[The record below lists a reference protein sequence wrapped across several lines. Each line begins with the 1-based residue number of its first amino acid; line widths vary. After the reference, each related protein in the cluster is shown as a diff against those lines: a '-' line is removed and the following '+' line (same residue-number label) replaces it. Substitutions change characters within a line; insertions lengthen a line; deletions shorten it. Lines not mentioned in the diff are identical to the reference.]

1 MTNPITVNV
10 IKDSIAPDGIRLTT
24 IHARYPRLLH
34 SELMTHR
41 VFSRN
46 ARSSRAVP
54 SKTLLAEDMF
64 VPHFMQNMPGMQA
77 KEEMEEEDRKAAEGV
92 WRRMAE
98 VCQEGVAMLH
108 HLGVHKQWANRPLE
122 WFGYI
127 DVLITSTDWVN
138 FFHLRD
144 HGDAQPEIRELARAM
159 ITAMNESHPDNLY
172 PGDWHLPYVT
182 DEELYRHDTN
192 TCKKLSVARCARI
205 SYKPFDGDASLEKEL
220 ERYEKLVGS
229 QPLHASPAE
238 HQATPDTQVRIP
250 ARMFWTSSQYAWKH
264 PHEHGNFRGWRQHR
278 KMLANEAVVDAE
290 GLHLFAHNI
299 Q

>member
-1 MTNPITVNV
+1 MTNPITVNI

-24 IHARYPRLLH
+24 IHARYPRYIH
-34 SELMTHR
+34 AELMTHR

-77 KEEMEEEDRKAAEGV
+77 KEEMEEGARKAAEEI
-92 WRRMAE
+92 WHQMAE
-98 VCQEGVAMLH
+98 VCQEGVQMLH
-108 HLGVHKQWANRPLE
+108 GLGVHKQWANRPLE

-144 HGDAQPEIRELARAM
+144 HGDAQPEICELARKM
-159 ITAMNESHPDNLY
+159 IEAMNSSHPDNLY

-182 DEELYRHDTN
+182 DHELYKYDLDI
-192 TCKKLSVARCARI
+192 CKKLSVARCARI

-220 ERYEKLVGS
+220 DRYEKLVGNT
-229 QPLHASPAE
+229 PLHASPAE

-250 ARMFWTSSQYAWKH
+250 ARLFWGASQYAWKH
-264 PHEHGNFRGWRQHR
+264 PQEHGNFRGWRQYR
-278 KMLANEAVVDAE
+278 KMLANEAVFDAE
-290 GLHLFAHNI
+290 GLHQFDLKS